1 MYFVYIGRWARASV
15 WWRFCCSYYY
25 HTDMLNTNVQLN
37 AHISNKYALCLCI
50 YSVFIGTRAHNCFWI
65 KWNTSIATISNT
77 AATLEANW
85 KKKLPYDYARCS
97 SQMRTE
103 KKEFKLPTKS
113 SKNCVNIQAQ
123 ISLNFVYLFFLN

>member
-1 MYFVYIGRWARASV
+1 MYSSV
-15 WWRFCCSYYY
+15 
-25 HTDMLNTNVQLN
+25 QE
-37 AHISNKYALCLCI
+37 HITVFESN
-50 YSVFIGTRAHNCFWI
+50 GTHPLPPYRI
-65 KWNTSIATISNT
+65 QPQRLRQT
-77 AATLEANW
+77 E

>member
-15 WWRFCCSYYY
+15 WWRFCCSCYY
-25 HTDMLNTNVQLN
+25 HTDMRNTNVQLN

-77 AATLEANW
+77 AATLGGSW
-85 KKKLPYDYARCS
+85 KKNYHMTMHGAVAKWER
-97 SQMRTE
+97 
-103 KKEFKLPTKS
+103 KKKFKFPTKL

-123 ISLNFVYLFFLN
+123 ISLNFVYLFFFWN